1 MNQFRQFTNGKV
13 LFIGVDFGFGND
25 FAVETQI
32 QKQSDGSLKILSS
45 NIIGRAED
53 YKNEEKREQKCKEYE
68 KLCNQE
74 TVEQKST

>member
-1 MNQFRQFTNGKV
+1 MNQFRQLTNGKG
-13 LFIGVDFGFGND
+13 LFIGVDFGFCND

-53 YKNEEKREQKCKEYE
+53 
-68 KLCNQE
+68 
-74 TVEQKST
+74 

>member
-1 MNQFRQFTNGKV
+1 MNQFRQFTNGKG
-13 LFIGVDFGFGND
+13 LFIWVDFGFGNN